1 MPRANRY
8 YTPGHIWHITHRC
21 HKRDFLLKF
30 ARDRKLWIKWLF
42 EAKKRYKISVL
53 NYIVTSNHIH
63 LLVCDNTPAR
73 RIPMFMQLIQ
83 GRTAQEFNNRKRR
96 NGAYWEDRYHA
107 TAIGTDEH
115 LRHCMVYIHMNMV
128 RAGIVDH
135 PRMWEESG
143 YYEIEN
149 PKQRYSIIDYNA
161 LLDVLGFDSTSQLQ
175 RVQAEWVE
183 EALSRDSLMREP
195 KWTESIAVGDE
206 DFIEK
211 IRLELNIKPSP
222 GRVTHTDDSF
232 TLAEG
237 DYPYP
242 YNSDFESKTLF

>member
-30 ARDRKLWIKWLF
+30 AKDRKLWIKWLF
-42 EAKKRYKISVL
+42 EAKKRYGISVL

-63 LLVCDNTPAR
+63 LLVCDNTPSR
-73 RIPMFMQLIQ
+73 SIPVFMQLIQ
-83 GRTAQEFNNRKRR
+83 GRTAQEYNNRKGRK
-96 NGAYWEDRYHA
+96 GAYWEDRYHA

-115 LRHCMVYIHMNMV
+115 LRYCMVYIHMNMV
-128 RAGIVDH
+128 RAGMVEH
-135 PRMWEESG
+135 PIKWEESG

-149 PKQRYSIIDYNA
+149 PKQRYSIIDYKA
-161 LLDVLGFDSTSQLQ
+161 LQGILGLESIDQLQ
-175 RVQAEWVE
+175 RLQTEWVQ
-183 EALSRDSLMREP
+183 EALRKDSLKREP

-206 DFIEK
+206 AFIEK
-211 IRLELNIKPSP
+211 IRLQLNIRPSP
-222 GRVTHTDDSF
+222 GRVTQTSDGF

-237 DYPYP
+237 DFPYP
-242 YNSDFESKTLF
+242 YNDNIALKTAF

>member
-149 PKQRYSIIDYNA
+149 PKQRYSIIDYST

-237 DYPYP
+237 DYPYS
-242 YNSDFESKTLF
+242 YNSDFESKT